1 MERHM
6 RKRVMNNKTIN
17 SGIYTADKKHINGGE
32 PMEELTFE
40 SDTGQVTC
48 YAEEKKHNEE
58 TQTGLK
64 KAENPGLWLAWIAI
78 LIGVCFVVAG
88 L

>member
-1 MERHM
+1 
-6 RKRVMNNKTIN
+6 VNNKTVNAGIKESSNNYIN
-17 SGIYTADKKHINGGE
+17 NNK
-32 PMEELTFE
+32 PMEELKFE
-40 SDTGQVTC
+40 SDTGNITC

-64 KAENPGLWLAWIAI
+64 KAENTGLWLAWIAI